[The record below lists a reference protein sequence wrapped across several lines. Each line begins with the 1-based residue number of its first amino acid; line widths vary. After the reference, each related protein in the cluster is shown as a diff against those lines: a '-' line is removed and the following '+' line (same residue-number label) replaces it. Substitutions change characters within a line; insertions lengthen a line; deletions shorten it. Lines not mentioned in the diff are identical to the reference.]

1 MSGGAGRPRI
11 VVVANS
17 IDELGGAQRVVHLVA
32 QGLAE
37 RGYPVEL
44 VGLAPADRPHR
55 YLDRPAYRSST
66 LMTQPWPAPPADS
79 RLTTRMR
86 PSTRR
91 RVALRAQLGAE
102 ASAGLTA
109 LLADGPPGVLVCAQL
124 WAMEHVPAD
133 ALDRWPVI
141 AQYHSSFEAAA
152 AGRDLGRV
160 LTVFRD
166 ADVFAL
172 LTAADA
178 DSFGR
183 AGMDNTAWIP
193 NPLAVWPDEPVD
205 ATAGR
210 SVTYLGRLSPEKG
223 PRFLVDAWGLVAAR
237 HPDWRLRFVGSGP
250 DEAAVRRRIA
260 RLPIGADRV
269 DVVPPVADV
278 GPELARAGVLAL
290 PSLTE
295 GLPMV
300 LAEAMAT
307 GLACVAS
314 DCSAGVR
321 ALTDDGRVGRLVA
334 RGDAAALAGA
344 LDALLADADERAR
357 LGAAA
362 RAYVEQYRLP
372 GVLDRWERLIADAL
386 R

>member
-1 MSGGAGRPRI
+1 
-11 VVVANS
+11 
-17 IDELGGAQRVVHLVA
+17 
-32 QGLAE
+32 
-37 RGYPVEL
+37 
-44 VGLAPADRPHR
+44 
-55 YLDRPAYRSST
+55 
-66 LMTQPWPAPPADS
+66 MTQPWPAPPADS